1 VYPHFFLALAALA
14 ALFLVRRRLSATSM
28 LFTVLYLSPSLGLG
42 LVGLGRYAN
51 ECFPPFVAAGML
63 LDRARRWVL
72 VTAFSAAVA
81 GQAVCA
87 WWVIHSHYL
96 P

>member
-1 VYPHFFLALAALA
+1 
-14 ALFLVRRRLSATSM
+14 M
-28 LFTVLYLSPSLGLG
+28 
-42 LVGLGRYAN
+42 VGLGRYAN

-72 VTAFSAAVA
+72 VAAFSAAVA
-81 GQAVCA
+81 GQAVSA

>member
-1 VYPHFFLALAALA
+1 V
-14 ALFLVRRRLSATSM
+14 
-28 LFTVLYLSPSLGLG
+28 
-42 LVGLGRYAN
+42 
-51 ECFPPFVAAGML
+51 L

-72 VTAFSAAVA
+72 IVAFGAAVV
-81 GQAVCA
+81 GEAVCA

>member
-1 VYPHFFLALAALA
+1 MLAATPMQMGVLV
-14 ALFLVRRRLSATSM
+14 ALETLPFALV
-28 LFTVLYLSPSLGLG
+28 SLH
-42 LVGLGRYAN
+42 
-51 ECFPPFVAAGML
+51 AGVL

-72 VTAFSAAVA
+72 IAAFTAAII
-81 GQAVCA
+81 GEAVCA